1 MLCPVRRASGRPCPG
16 CGGTRSLVRL
26 VHGDLP
32 GAAAAHPLGPPIG
45 LLLLAWSLTGAR
57 SAGTVLDP
65 RQWRA
70 RPAVV
75 VALGVLWAGWALR
88 RAARG

>member
-1 MLCPVRRASGRPCPG
+1 
-16 CGGTRSLVRL
+16 
-26 VHGDLP
+26 
-32 GAAAAHPLGPPIG
+32 
-45 LLLLAWSLTGAR
+45 R

-75 VALGVLWAGWALR
+75 VAAGLLWATWALR